1 MRKLFLASSFSDVA
15 DVLARL
21 DPTLTGKRVTF
32 IPTASVVEKVTFYV
46 KSGKR
51 ALERLGMIVDEL
63 EVSTA
68 SRDEITDKLSH
79 NDVIYVSG
87 GNTFFLMQ
95 ALQQS
100 GAGALMT
107 EQVAAG
113 KLYIGESAGSMA
125 VAPNIEYAS
134 VMDSV
139 KKAPALTG
147 FEGLNL
153 ADLYPV
159 PHHTNAPF
167 KAAAAKIIATYGE
180 RLRLYPISNHEAIWV
195 CGDEVAV
202 HTAS

>member
-1 MRKLFLASSFSDVA
+1 MKKLFLASSFSDAA

-21 DPTLTGKRVTF
+21 EPSLSGKRVTF
-32 IPTASVVEKVTFYV
+32 IPTASVVEKITFYV

-63 EVSTA
+63 EISTA
-68 SRDEITDKLSH
+68 SRDEITDKLTN

-87 GNTFFLMQ
+87 GNTFFLLQ

-100 GAGALMT
+100 GAGALIAD
-107 EQVAAG
+107 QVAAG
-113 KLYIGESAGSMA
+113 KLYIGESAGSMVA
-125 VAPNIEYAS
+125 APNIEYAGA
-134 VMDSV
+134 MDSV

-147 FEGLNL
+147 FDGLAL
-153 ADLYPV
+153 VDVYSV

-167 KAAAAKIIATYGE
+167 KAAAAKIIAAYGE

-202 HTAS
+202 HTA